1 MSVES
6 NRLPVSVTVP
16 PTAAAGSVHPLQQAH
31 HARPGNHPHRQH
43 RAQASA
49 TCITQPH
56 LDSIGFT
63 WNLLPIPRCLMGNI
77 DRGSGN
83 DAPWML

>member
-1 MSVES
+1 MLVES

-43 RAQASA
+43 RA
-49 TCITQPH
+49 
-56 LDSIGFT
+56 
-63 WNLLPIPRCLMGNI
+63 
-77 DRGSGN
+77 
-83 DAPWML
+83 